1 MNRLVTPTRLAL
13 VAGVVAATTLLQGCE
28 VLAVGALAGG
38 SAMVAVDRR
47 TSGTQLEDKTIE
59 IKVGQRARELFADRG
74 NVNATAYN
82 RVVLLS
88 GEVPNEA
95 DRVQM
100 ERAAQQVENVKG
112 VVNELTV
119 GFSSSLT
126 DRAADSVIAGRIR
139 AKFIDADDLSV
150 SAFKITVTRGVVYLM
165 GMVTEAESKRA
176 TQLAATVSG
185 VKKVVR
191 VLETI
196 SPEELMRLRA
206 RADGTR

>member
-1 MNRLVTPTRLAL
+1 MNRLDTPTRLAL
-13 VAGVVAATTLLQGCE
+13 VASLVAATTLLQGCE

-59 IKVGQRARELFADRG
+59 IKVGQRARELFADRA

-126 DRAADSVIAGRIR
+126 DRAADGVIAGRIR
-139 AKFIDADDLSV
+139 AKFIEANDLTA
-150 SAFKITVTRGVVYLM
+150 SAFKVTVERGVVYLM

-176 TQLAATVSG
+176 TQLAASISG

-191 VLETI
+191 VLEII